1 MRVARPYGVNDTFH
15 VWQNGAKQSTIA
27 LKVFSLPSA
36 LSTGNAITGE
46 FKFTSASKTTETKS
60 VSTTASAADAA
71 GARTIAVPLPA
82 DLPSFCAAGCSA
94 TLLAYPADYSSKVVR
109 LPVQFFNYVRPAVKS
124 VFPLEGSE
132 QGGTLVSIAVEDYQ
146 GNPTPPNLN
155 TQHTLPLSD
164 THALSLR
171 HTHPLLRQAM
181 QARPAVSWQA
191 SSPSST
197 LRRSRSYTLNPGP
210 QTLHP

>member
-1 MRVARPYGVNDTFH
+1 MRVARPYGVNDSFH

-36 LSTGNAITGE
+36 LHTGDAITGE
-46 FKFTSASKTTETKS
+46 FKFTSAGTTTETKS
-60 VSTTASAADAA
+60 VATTASDADAA

-82 DLPSFCAAGCSA
+82 DLPSFCASGCSA

-132 QGGTLVSIAVEDYQ
+132 QGGTLVSITVEDYP
-146 GNPTPPNLN
+146 GNPAPSTLNPP
-155 TQHTLPLSD
+155 HTLPLSD
-164 THALSLR
+164 THT
-171 HTHPLLRQAM
+171 HTHTHTHIRTHTYS
-181 QARPAVSWQA
+181 VTH
-191 SSPSST
+191 T
-197 LRRSRSYTLNPGP
+197 LS
-210 QTLHP
+210 QTL